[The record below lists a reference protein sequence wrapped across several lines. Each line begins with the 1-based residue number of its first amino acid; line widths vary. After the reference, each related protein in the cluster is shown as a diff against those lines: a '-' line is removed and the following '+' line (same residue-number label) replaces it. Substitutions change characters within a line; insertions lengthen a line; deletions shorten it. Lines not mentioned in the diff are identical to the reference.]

1 MFGVFVSERPNNST
15 GLIHSLGR
23 ETSLGTHR
31 LLELLNVLIPRAE
44 VPELA
49 FGRITVYLKF
59 VDQRIFA

>member
-1 MFGVFVSERPNNST
+1 MFGVFVSKGANNST